1 MTVLYGISNSDSALI
16 HVCRLT
22 SASSSVGLSPHLGLS
37 LPPDPSPHQSGSPIA
52 VQLNWTSRFDFEFRK
67 RKEQKGPSLPCK
79 KSKKLIEFRSC
90 QSKSDY
96 TFNVTVGIKGPLE
109 EIKWESE
116 VVGFHIHFVAVM
128 HEPMNSWRPS
138 NPRMDVV
145 AFAVGCAK
153 RMDTLGAQKAVLGV
167 ATDLGLKIT
176 VSVAYKIPP
185 SKTDFYEST
194 LQIMSCSY
202 CDNITCGRCSPLL
215 GTYRACTVPV
225 MTALIYEFGWRQHEF
240 ELLAKGALAGHLL
253 ECGCQLTGGY
263 FMHPGFKEKEGSSF
277 FEQKQTKGTKNIG
290 EYTITFLY
298 TFQQFCLE
306 LPTRVEP
313 RHIITKEL
321 HGWTLGSIAWEAK
334 ERQDKKFNDQRQSLL
349 RTLSQEEID
358 PTKYKEMYYHLTFTA
373 TFFAGTRAALGFQQ
387 QLSSSKPLQIS
398 SPLSSCKMAA
408 QNKITPIA
416 KLEPGM
422 YRQRIIGRIIASKN
436 KQLTL
441 HEATPLEEQ
450 PNEQLPPSVSIK
462 ELHDMCIPENKDKSF
477 NVVAKISD
485 TLEELGWYYEACP
498 IHRTKVKEP
507 SYFCYKCR
515 TNVRRPLPW
524 LNFKLIVADNTS
536 EAHFSFIGKQANDLL
551 GSSAQDLLY
560 NSSNKEK
567 KNHLPPIFGQLINKE
582 HLFTVQWERNKFTE
596 NTIYYHVTNIQ
607 DVPPTTA
614 TQLATTPA
622 TPYEENSCPEPPTTS
637 SCSPKQQ
644 PKPPTTSET
653 NKARKQLFTQGQ
665 SKKQRTRLFCNL
677 VTVGENTPLYN
688 WLFILDTISLNG

>member
-1 MTVLYGISNSDSALI
+1 MGDEALFSDML
-16 HVCRLT
+16 V
-22 SASSSVGLSPHLGLS
+22 
-37 LPPDPSPHQSGSPIA
+37 
-52 VQLNWTSRFDFEFRK
+52 
-67 RKEQKGPSLPCK
+67 
-79 KSKKLIEFRSC
+79 
-90 QSKSDY
+90 
-96 TFNVTVGIKGPLE
+96 
-109 EIKWESE
+109 
-116 VVGFHIHFVAVM
+116 VAVEVANAAGEGRYFSEQRM
-128 HEPMNSWRPS
+128 SYDRHSNIGRGCGMKNDGAGQPNWGTSTDENPTDNETEDNVNSEE
-138 NPRMDVV
+138 
-145 AFAVGCAK
+145 K
-153 RMDTLGAQKAVLGV
+153 TLHPHVSFLATMKEYVKA
-167 ATDLGLKIT
+167 APT
-176 VSVAYKIPP
+176 VSSLV
-185 SKTDFYEST
+185 SN
-194 LQIMSCSY
+194 
-202 CDNITCGRCSPLL
+202 NISPLL
-215 GTYRACTVPV
+215 N
-225 MTALIYEFGWRQHEF
+225 LSKS
-240 ELLAKGALAGHLL
+240 LHL
-253 ECGCQLTGGY
+253 
-263 FMHPGFKEKEGSSF
+263 
-277 FEQKQTKGTKNIG
+277 
-290 EYTITFLY
+290 
-298 TFQQFCLE
+298 
-306 LPTRVEP
+306 
-313 RHIITKEL
+313 
-321 HGWTLGSIAWEAK
+321 
-334 ERQDKKFNDQRQSLL
+334 
-349 RTLSQEEID
+349 
-358 PTKYKEMYYHLTFTA
+358 
-373 TFFAGTRAALGFQQ
+373 
-387 QLSSSKPLQIS
+387 
-398 SPLSSCKMAA
+398 SPLARYLPNLLNSIHMAA

-416 KLEPGM
+416 ILEPGM
-422 YRQRIIGRIIASKN
+422 YRQRIKGRITKLWTAHSATDGKKFSHDFILVDKENTAIEGFIKINDPDENYLLEQIEEGLVYEFYKFIPTFKREGFRTIEHNARIQLTAATKITKVQNDDAAFPLRFFDFKSLNSIGTTITGDKTVVEKWNLTTYSATRIYQDQFLPEITTFRRRIASKN

-536 EAHFSFIGKQANDLL
+536 EAHFSFIGKHANDLL

-622 TPYEENSCPEPPTTS
+622 TPYEENSPEPPTTS
-637 SCSPKQQ
+637 SCSPKPQ

-665 SKKQRTRLFCNL
+665 SKKQRTRLKIGGASTWHILKYTFFA
-677 VTVGENTPLYN
+677 LYRN
-688 WLFILDTISLNG
+688 ICQK